1 VGELLTAQ
9 EAASELAYH
18 IHHLYRL
25 LRSGSIE
32 ARQFNPVWMINRQEV
47 ERVKAVL
54 AEYSH
59 SFEYRASCSL

>member
-1 VGELLTAQ
+1 
-9 EAASELAYH
+9 
-18 IHHLYRL
+18 
-25 LRSGSIE
+25 
-32 ARQFNPVWMINRQEV
+32 VWMINRQEV